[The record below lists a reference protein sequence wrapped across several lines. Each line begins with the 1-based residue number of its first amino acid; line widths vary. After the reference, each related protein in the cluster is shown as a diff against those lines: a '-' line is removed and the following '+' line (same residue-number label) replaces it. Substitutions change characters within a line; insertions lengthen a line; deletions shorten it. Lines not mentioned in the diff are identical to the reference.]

1 MNPGE
6 NDSRNNT
13 YKDQVDSLVSRV
25 MVGLRLS
32 EELPKEKNDVKQ
44 LKAVIEDLR
53 CAVIVMIVVVTL
65 LAGYIALQILQQPF
79 ITYLFDPRLV
89 FVGLLAV
96 LIVFALWLATSRG
109 E

>member
-1 MNPGE
+1 M
-6 NDSRNNT
+6 
-13 YKDQVDSLVSRV
+13 
-25 MVGLRLS
+25 S

-53 CAVIVMIVVVTL
+53 CAVIVMIVVVSL
-65 LAGYIALQILQQPF
+65 LAGYIALQLLQQSF

-89 FVGLLAV
+89 FVGLVAF
-96 LIVFALWLATSRG
+96 LIVFALWLATSKG